1 MAIKKVAVV
10 FGGRSGEHEISLRS
24 AASIMESLKKIG
36 YEVFPVGITR
46 DGTWIAGDDSWQVL
60 WEKRPLQDCQRTA
73 IITDPANPG
82 FLLWEETG
90 GARSNFNWVT
100 VDVVFPVL
108 HGPFGE
114 DGTIQGVLEM
124 AGLPFVGAGVLA
136 SVAGM
141 DKVLMKE
148 VFCQKGLP
156 VGDFIHFKANSWR
169 QEASKWMAKV
179 EAEIGFPCFVKPA
192 NLGSSVGIS
201 KAYDGEQ
208 LQEAVEE
215 ALLYDEKVVVE
226 AFISG
231 KEIECSVLGDLD
243 LSASIPGE
251 IVPSNDF
258 YDYYAKY
265 IDDRSELI
273 IPAQLSDDIVKHI
286 QELAVNAFKVIDGS
300 GMCRVD
306 FFVEPATQDVFINEV
321 NTIPGFTSISMYPKL
336 WEASGVSFTE
346 LVDKLLQ
353 IAWQRHKRRQKLK
366 NSPPV

>member
-1 MAIKKVAVV
+1 
-10 FGGRSGEHEISLRS
+10 
-24 AASIMESLKKIG
+24 
-36 YEVFPVGITR
+36 
-46 DGTWIAGDDSWQVL
+46 
-60 WEKRPLQDCQRTA
+60 
-73 IITDPANPG
+73 
-82 FLLWEETG
+82 
-90 GARSNFNWVT
+90 
-100 VDVVFPVL
+100 
-108 HGPFGE
+108 
-114 DGTIQGVLEM
+114 
-124 AGLPFVGAGVLA
+124 
-136 SVAGM
+136 
-141 DKVLMKE
+141 
-148 VFCQKGLP
+148 
-156 VGDFIHFKANSWR
+156 
-169 QEASKWMAKV
+169 MAKV

-201 KAYDGEQ
+201 KAYDEEQ
-208 LQEAVEE
+208 LKQAIEE

-243 LSASIPGE
+243 FSASIPGE
-251 IVPSNDF
+251 IVASNDF

-273 IPAQLSDDIVKHI
+273 IPAPLSDDMVKHI
-286 QELAVNAFKVIDGS
+286 QELAINAFEVIDGS

-306 FFVEPATQDVFINEV
+306 FFVVPDTQNVFLNEV

-346 LVDKLLQ
+346 LVDRLLQ